1 MSLPVLQFALTR
13 LRIRGVMNRSY
24 KLLGTLAIEDDVR
37 PSTLMKYS
45 KGCALLAYLIIT
57 RQSYSREAL
66 GELFWEATSTAQ
78 SLQNLRAVLF
88 KLRSFTPELVAT
100 KKRVS
105 FEDNGRITIDLYLL
119 EAKLDSQDT
128 ALLDEALALYTGDLL
143 AGFYLDDAPKFGE
156 WLLLAKERLRQ
167 RVWDG
172 YFRVCT
178 AYYEAQTWQQGVET
192 ARRWLHLDPLD
203 ESIHQWLM
211 KFLAANGQ
219 KTAALE
225 QFAKCRE
232 LLWAE
237 LGVEPDAKTIAL
249 FNQIQELPEE
259 TLPTFG
265 KGQADLP
272 LPSPNEVAA
281 LGALPPHSYL
291 PYHRNAVFTGRLAEL
306 QQLAETLL
314 PTEAT
319 RGRLTKSVVITGMGG
334 LGKSQLAVEFAY
346 RYGRFY
352 PGGVY
357 WLNLAVPEN
366 VYILVA
372 ALGGEGRMN
381 LFADKDNLSLTK
393 QSELVKRAWQEPIPR
408 LLIFDNCEDEN
419 LAADWLPVSGEC
431 SVLITSRY
439 SNWSRA
445 LPITAVPLE
454 TLPRPESITLLQN
467 LADTLANADAHL
479 VAAEVG
485 DWPLA
490 LHLAGSFLGRFPTI
504 QPPAY
509 LQQLREQ
516 QLLQHTSLQ
525 GHHTRYSP
533 TGHELDIART
543 FAVSLNR
550 LDLTD
555 PVDNVARRLLASA
568 ACLAPNE
575 PIPLALLYQVAQD
588 EPAAIQALELLQ
600 AGSNRLLS
608 LGFLN
613 AVDDKT
619 VIIHHL
625 VALFTTHSLADDL
638 LLAEAETAVAYTLN
652 HQLRRHRQTYNSLAT
667 LPFSSSHLRH
677 TTNQALSREDSQAG
691 HLANMMGEHLV
702 EIADFQEARTY
713 LEQAQIFILDHFGP
727 TSLEMA
733 EWANIMGNLCLEMGQ
748 YEKAKP
754 YFVQALE
761 IRRQALGDNHLDVA
775 TCLNNIAG
783 IYLRLGPYMAAQ
795 RYLEEALSIR
805 ERLLGSDHTLT
816 LAILNNLG
824 VMYNFLGDRPQ
835 ARLYFEQV
843 LVVRERTL
851 GKDHPLTAPAL
862 NNLGDLLS
870 RMGEEAEGR
879 PYLERA
885 VTIREQHLGQAHP
898 LTLAC
903 QTNLAELLSRIG
915 EYEPAQHHL
924 ERALAAALP
933 KLGENHPLTARILN
947 TLGVMFTRMGN
958 LTEAQTQLEQ
968 ALRIRE
974 DVRGKEHQDTA
985 YSLVCLG
992 ELHLAKYRPDVAR
1005 PLFER
1010 AVAILEDIVQPT
1022 DVDLQRAK
1030 SHLAKLC
1037 SI

>member
-1 MSLPVLQFALTR
+1 MN
-13 LRIRGVMNRSY
+13 NRSY
-24 KLLGTLAIEDDVR
+24 KLLGTLKIEDDSH
-37 PSTLMKYS
+37 PSMLMKYS

-57 RQSYSREAL
+57 RRSYSREML

-78 SLQNLRAVLF
+78 SLQNLRAILF
-88 KLRSFTPELVAT
+88 KIRPFAPELVTT
-100 KKRVS
+100 KQWVS
-105 FEDNGRITIDLYLL
+105 FQDNEHITIDLYTL
-119 EAKLDSQDT
+119 EADLDSQDT
-128 ALLDEALALYTGDLL
+128 TSLDKALLLYDGDLL
-143 AGFYLDDAPKFGE
+143 TGFYLDDAPLFGE
-156 WLLLAKERLRQ
+156 WLLLERERLRQ
-167 RVWDG
+167 RVWDS

-178 AYYEAQTWQQGVET
+178 AYYEARKWQQGVEI

-211 KFLAANGQ
+211 NFLVANGQ

-225 QFAKCRE
+225 QFARCRE
-232 LLWAE
+232 LLWEE
-237 LGVEPDAKTIAL
+237 LGVAPNAKTIVL
-249 FNQIQELPEE
+249 VKQIQELAEE

-265 KGQADLP
+265 ERQADLL
-272 LPSPNEVAA
+272 LPPPGEVVEP
-281 LGALPPHSYL
+281 GALPPHSYL
-291 PYHRNAVFTGRLAEL
+291 PYHRNAIFTGRLAEL
-306 QQLAETLL
+306 QQLAEVLL
-314 PTEAT
+314 PTETT
-319 RGRLTKSVVITGMGG
+319 RGRLTKGVVITGMGG

-357 WLNLAVPEN
+357 WLNLAEPEN

-372 ALGGEGRMN
+372 ALGGEGWMN
-381 LFADKDNLSLTK
+381 LFTDKDNLSLTK

-419 LAADWLPVSGEC
+419 LAAAWLPVSGGC

-439 SNWSRA
+439 RNWSRA
-445 LPITAVPLE
+445 LPIKAVLLE
-454 TLPRPESITLLQN
+454 TLPRHESVILLKN
-467 LADTLANADAHL
+467 LADTLADDDAHL
-479 VAAEVG
+479 IAAAVG

-490 LHLAGSFLGRFPTI
+490 LHLAGSFLGRFQAI
-504 QPPAY
+504 QPQAY

-516 QLLQHTSLQ
+516 QFLQHTSLQ

-543 FAVSLNR
+543 FAVSFNR

-555 PVDNVARRLLASA
+555 PVDNVARRLLVSA

-575 PIPLALLYQVAQD
+575 PIPLMLLYQAAQD
-588 EPAAIQALELLQ
+588 EPEAIQALVLLQ

-619 VIIHHL
+619 IIMHHL
-625 VALFTTHSLADDL
+625 VALFTTHSLLDDS
-638 LLAEAETAVAYTLN
+638 LLAEMETAVANTLI
-652 HQLRRHRQTYNSLAT
+652 HQLHVHRQTYNTLAT
-667 LPFSSSHLRH
+667 LPFSSTHLRH
-677 TTNQALSREDSQAG
+677 TANQALSHQGSQAE

-702 EIADFQEARTY
+702 EIANFKEAQIY
-713 LEQAQIFILDHFGP
+713 LDQAQTFIRYHFGT

-733 EWANIMGNLCLEMGQ
+733 EWANIMGNLYSEMGQ

-754 YFVQALE
+754 YFAQALE
-761 IRRQALGDNHLDVA
+761 IRRQKLGDNHLDVA

-783 IYLRLGPYMAAQ
+783 IYLRLGPYTTAQ
-795 RYLEEALSIR
+795 PYLEEALSIR
-805 ERLLGSDHTLT
+805 EQLLGSDHPLT

-824 VMYNFLGDRPQ
+824 VMHNFLGDRPQ

-843 LVVRERTL
+843 LAVRERTL
-851 GKDHPLTAPAL
+851 GKDHPLTAPTL

-870 RMGEEAEGR
+870 RMGEEEAGR

-885 VTIREQHLGQAHP
+885 VAIREQHLGQDHP
-898 LTLAC
+898 STLAC

-915 EYEPAQHHL
+915 DYEQAQHHL
-924 ERALAAALP
+924 EKALVAALS
-933 KLGENHPLTARILN
+933 KLGESHPLTARILN
-947 TLGVMFTRMGN
+947 TLGVLFTRMGN
-958 LTEAQTQLEQ
+958 LTEAQSKLEQ

-985 YSLVCLG
+985 YSLICLG
-992 ELHLAKYRPDVAR
+992 ELHLARHQPDIVRPF
-1005 PLFER
+1005 FER
-1010 AVAILEDIVQPT
+1010 AVAILENIVQVT

-1030 SHLAKLC
+1030 SHLARL
-1037 SI
+1037 SSA